1 MSHETEIIAAP
12 CFFVLQ
18 EIFSGLSQKGQKMR
32 KRDRYEEDSDF
43 ETRKERRRKLRRR
56 RRRRNVMMFILAVLT
71 VLAGFFVVNKIK
83 ESLEEKRLLKERND
97 SFVGVPPFEVDLLD
111 VNEYSRPGTPL
122 EEIKGI
128 VIHYTA
134 NPGTTA
140 KNNRDYFQG
149 LKDSHETKVSS
160 HFVVGYDGEIVQC
173 VPSTEIA
180 YASNSRNEDTLSIEC
195 CHLDETGKFTEATY
209 ISLVRLTGWLCWRFN
224 LTEEDVIRHY
234 DVTGKICPKYY
245 VENPDAWEQFKADV
259 KVQIQKVDE
268 EVKASKGE

>member
-1 MSHETEIIAAP
+1 MKQNHCGTL
-12 CFFVLQ
+12 FFVLQ
-18 EIFSGLSQKGQKMR
+18 EMFSGLSQKGQKMR

-97 SFVGVPPFEVDLLD
+97 SFVGAPPFEVDLLD

-245 VENPDAWEQFKADV
+245 VENQDAWEQFKEDV

>member
-1 MSHETEIIAAP
+1 
-12 CFFVLQ
+12 
-18 EIFSGLSQKGQKMR
+18 
-32 KRDRYEEDSDF
+32 
-43 ETRKERRRKLRRR
+43 
-56 RRRRNVMMFILAVLT
+56 MMFILAVLT

-97 SFVGVPPFEVDLLD
+97 SFVGAPPFEVDLLD

-160 HFVVGYDGEIVQC
+160 HFVVRKLPMLPTPEMRIPCPLNAATWTKQGNLQRQPIFLWCVLQDGFAGVLILQK
-173 VPSTEIA
+173 
-180 YASNSRNEDTLSIEC
+180 RTLSG
-195 CHLDETGKFTEATY
+195 TMM
-209 ISLVRLTGWLCWRFN
+209 
-224 LTEEDVIRHY
+224 
-234 DVTGKICPKYY
+234 
-245 VENPDAWEQFKADV
+245 
-259 KVQIQKVDE
+259 
-268 EVKASKGE
+268 